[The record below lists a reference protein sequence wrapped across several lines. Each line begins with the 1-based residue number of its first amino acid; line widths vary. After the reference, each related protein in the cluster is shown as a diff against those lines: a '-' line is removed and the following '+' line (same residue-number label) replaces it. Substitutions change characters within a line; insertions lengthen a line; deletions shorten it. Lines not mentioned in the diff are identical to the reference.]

1 VPIVLA
7 TYPVLVGAPG
17 ADRIFQVVFFIVVA
31 NALVPG
37 ATVAW
42 VTRRL
47 GLQKAE
53 APAPQA
59 VLAIESRLPLEGEL
73 MSFYI
78 DEALV
83 VTGASLRDL
92 DFPEG
97 SSVTLIVRG
106 NRLIPPRG
114 STVLQPGDHVYVLA
128 QPEDKGLIQ
137 LMFGRPEAE

>member
-1 VPIVLA
+1 M
-7 TYPVLVGAPG
+7 
-17 ADRIFQVVFFIVVA
+17 VV
-31 NALVPG
+31 
-37 ATVAW
+37 W

-47 GLQKAE
+47 GLQK

-59 VLAIESRLPLEGEL
+59 VLAIESRLRLEGEL

-78 DEALV
+78 QEALV
-83 VTGASLRDL
+83 VKGASLPDL

-97 SSVTLIVRG
+97 SSVTLILRG

-137 LMFGRPEAE
+137 LMLGRPEAE